1 MNRQALGS
9 ADHSGA
15 DRTSDRAGAVQ
26 GERHAYSRG
35 ASYGIEKIAGEFAGR
50 LAREGPRV
58 SQSKGSLGYVKS
70 RAALACHP
78 PDED

>member
-1 MNRQALGS
+1 LEARIIPERIEHRIEPKHLRS
-9 ADHSGA
+9 
-15 DRTSDRAGAVQ
+15 
-26 GERHAYSRG
+26 ERHAYSRG

-50 LAREGPRV
+50 LVGEGPRV

-70 RAALACHP
+70 RAALASHQ